1 MLVVKPVLVTVAIVD
16 HALCKLIGLA
26 NDPEVK
32 LVRNLFHQIP
42 QGLIVDY
49 VSSLSGNDYQIIA
62 ERFVCLLSWMYML
75 QAVLEE
81 PCVVLYV
88 DQIAI
93 MSISLN
99 PHLTVFTILQVHII
113 LNLPRLYL
121 SFEIIVE

>member
-1 MLVVKPVLVTVAIVD
+1 
-16 HALCKLIGLA
+16 
-26 NDPEVK
+26 
-32 LVRNLFHQIP
+32 
-42 QGLIVDY
+42 
-49 VSSLSGNDYQIIA
+49 
-62 ERFVCLLSWMYML
+62 ML